1 MSNQV
6 STYDFHSSN
15 IRVITSDEGVILFCL
30 SDVCVTLKHTNPTVM
45 ANQIKDEFELPKL
58 NLASFDTG
66 YGVKEFTM
74 ITEPQLYFVMMRSR
88 AKIAREFRQW
98 ICNEVLPAI
107 RKTGSYTL
115 SQKDKA
121 LKELSDRVKELAYE
135 KREQESSLNLTI
147 TCLKDELRKT
157 EAARAFEQK
166 WHDKENKEVGARFLQ
181 QEREHD
187 QKIKSLE
194 VEYGQKINDL
204 KLEIE
209 QLHFRYDKDTAT
221 PAQLYEV
228 TKIVHKRAQ
237 ELGCATALVWR
248 RIHESCKVPSYKQL
262 AAWQADIIIN
272 SKLSGITLKK
282 VQVRDKKTGLPTLTP
297 QLRDT
302 LNELVAMSTDE
313 QLLYDLMDT
322 RELLIGISD
331 TATDSERINSL
342 LASITR
348 LQQFFTAHGHDCVE
362 LANLKEP
369 KVLPFDPQGVLVL
382 IVLV

>member
-1 MSNQV
+1 MSNQLT
-6 STYDFHSSN
+6 SYDFHNSN
-15 IRVITSDEGVILFCL
+15 IRIITSEDGVILFCL
-30 SDVCVTLKHTNPTVM
+30 SDVCASLSLTNATVI
-45 ANQIKDEFELPKL
+45 ANQVKDEFGIPKL
-58 NLASFDTG
+58 NLGMVTRPDGSRIEANF
-66 YGVKEFTM
+66 

-98 ICNEVLPAI
+98 ICNEVLPSI
-107 RKTGSYTL
+107 RKTGGYTL
-115 SQKDKA
+115 AQKDKE
-121 LKELSDRVKELAYE
+121 LKKLSDRVKELADE
-135 KREQESSLNLTI
+135 KRAQESSLNLTI

-157 EAARAFEQK
+157 EAAREFDRK
-166 WHDKENKEVGARFLQ
+166 WHDKENKEIGARFLK
-181 QEREHD
+181 QEREHE

-194 VEYGQKINDL
+194 VEYGQKITDL

-209 QLHFRYDKDTAT
+209 QLHFQYDKDTAT

-237 ELGCATALVWR
+237 ELGCATALIWR
-248 RIHESCKVPSYKQL
+248 RIHDSCKVPSYKQL
-262 AAWQADIIIN
+262 AAWQADIIID

-297 QLRDT
+297 LLRDT
-302 LNELVAMSTDE
+302 LNELAAMSTDE

-342 LASITR
+342 LDTITR

-369 KVLPFDPQGVLVL
+369 KVLPFDPQGYLS
-382 IVLV
+382 

>member
-1 MSNQV
+1 MSSTQI
-6 STYDFHSSN
+6 STYDFHNSN
-15 IRVITSDEGVILFCL
+15 IRIITSENSEILFCL
-30 SDVCVTLKHTNPTVM
+30 ADVCASLNLTNATVI

-88 AKIAREFRQW
+88 AKVAREFRQW
-98 ICNEVLPAI
+98 ICNEVLPSI
-107 RKTGSYTL
+107 RKTGGYTL
-115 SQKDKA
+115 AQKDKE
-121 LKELSDRVKELAYE
+121 LKKLNDQVKRLAQE
-135 KREQESSLNLTI
+135 NKNKESSLNLTI
-147 TCLKDELRKT
+147 MCLKDELRKT
-157 EAARAFEQK
+157 EAAREFDRK
-166 WHDKENKEVGARFLQ
+166 WHDKENKEVGARFLK
-181 QEREHD
+181 QEHEHE
-187 QKIKSLE
+187 QKIKVLE
-194 VEYGQKINDL
+194 CKYGQKINDL

-209 QLHFRYDKDTAT
+209 QLHFQYDKDTAT

-248 RIHESCKVPSYKQL
+248 RIHESCKVPSYKLL
-262 AAWQADIIIN
+262 AARQAKIIID

-302 LNELVAMSTDE
+302 LNELAAMSTDE

-369 KVLPFDPQGVLVL
+369 KVLSFDPQGYLS
-382 IVLV
+382 

>member
-1 MSNQV
+1 MSN
-6 STYDFHSSN
+6 SNLTSYNFHDSN
-15 IRVITSDEGVILFCL
+15 IRVEQNDKGEVLFCL
-30 SDVCVTLKHTNPTVM
+30 ADVCASLKLTNATVI
-45 ANQIKDEFELPKL
+45 ANQVKDEFGIPKL
-58 NLASFDTG
+58 NL
-66 YGVKEFTM
+66 GVVTRPDGSRIEVNF

-88 AKIAREFRQW
+88 AKVAREFRQW
-98 ICNEVLPAI
+98 ICNEVLPSI
-107 RKTGSYTL
+107 RKTGGYTL
-115 SQKDKA
+115 AQKDKE
-121 LKELSDRVKELAYE
+121 LKKLNDQIKELAYA
-135 KREQESSLNLTI
+135 KRAQESSLNLTI

-166 WHDKENKEVGARFLQ
+166 WRAKEDKETGARFLQ
-181 QEREHD
+181 QEREHE
-187 QKIKSLE
+187 QKIKNLE
-194 VEYGQKINDL
+194 CEYGQKITDL

-209 QLHFRYDKDTAT
+209 QLHFQYDKDTAT

-237 ELGCATALVWR
+237 ELGCATALIWR
-248 RIHESCKVPSYKQL
+248 RIHDSCKVPSYKQL
-262 AAWQADIIIN
+262 AAWQADIIID

-297 QLRDT
+297 LLRDT
-302 LNELVAMSTDE
+302 LNELAAMSTDE

-342 LASITR
+342 LDTITR

-369 KVLPFDPQGVLVL
+369 KVLPFDPQGYLS
-382 IVLV
+382 

>member
-1 MSNQV
+1 MSN
-6 STYDFHSSN
+6 SNLTSYNFHNSN
-15 IRVITSDEGVILFCL
+15 IRVEQNDKGEVLFCL
-30 SDVCVTLKHTNPTVM
+30 ADVCASLNLSTPAKT
-45 ANQIKDEFELPKL
+45 ANQIKEEFGRDEL
-58 NLASFDTG
+58 NSCLLKDANNHG
-66 YGVKEFTM
+66 QQCTM
-74 ITEPQLYFVMMRSR
+74 ITEPQLYFVMMRSNS
-88 AKIAREFRQW
+88 KIAREFRQW

-115 SQKDKA
+115 TQKDKE
-121 LKELSDRVKELAYE
+121 LKKLNDRVKELADE
-135 KREQESSLNLTI
+135 KRASESSLNLTI

-166 WHDKENKEVGARFLQ
+166 WHDKENKEVGARFLK
-181 QEREHD
+181 QEHEHE
-187 QKIKSLE
+187 QKIKVLE
-194 VEYGQKINDL
+194 VEYGQQITNL
-204 KLEIE
+204 KYEIE
-209 QLHFRYDKDTAT
+209 QLHFQYDKDTAT

-262 AAWQADIIIN
+262 AAWQAKIIID

-302 LNELVAMSTDE
+302 LNELAAMSTDE
-313 QLLYDLMDT
+313 KFLYDLMDV
-322 RELLIGISD
+322 RELLIAIAD
-331 TATDSERINSL
+331 TATDSERIKSL
-342 LASITR
+342 PDTITR
-348 LQQFFTAHGHDCVE
+348 LQQFFAAHGHDCVE

-369 KVLPFDPQGVLVL
+369 KVLPFDPQGYLS
-382 IVLV
+382 

>member
-1 MSNQV
+1 MSNTQI
-6 STYDFHSSN
+6 STYDFHNSN
-15 IRVITSDEGVILFCL
+15 IRIATSEDGVILFCL
-30 SDVCVTLKHTNPTVM
+30 ADVCTVLQLANPNHAVNSIKEEFSIPTLNVGMVTRPDGSRIE
-45 ANQIKDEFELPKL
+45 ANF
-58 NLASFDTG
+58 
-66 YGVKEFTM
+66 

-194 VEYGQKINDL
+194 VEYGQKITNL
-204 KLEIE
+204 KYEIE
-209 QLHFRYDKDTAT
+209 QLHFQYDKDTAT

-228 TKIVHKRAQ
+228 TKIVYKRAQ

-262 AAWQADIIIN
+262 AAWQAKIIID

-282 VQVRDKKTGLPTLTP
+282 VQVRDKKTRLPTLTP

-302 LNELVAMSTDE
+302 LNELAAMSTDE
-313 QLLYDLMDT
+313 KFLYDLMDV
-322 RELLIGISD
+322 RELLIAIAD
-331 TATDSERINSL
+331 TATDSERIKSL
-342 LASITR
+342 PDTITR
-348 LQQFFTAHGHDCVE
+348 LQQFFAAHGHDCVE

-369 KVLPFDPQGVLVL
+369 KVLPFDPQGYLS
-382 IVLV
+382 

>member
-1 MSNQV
+1 MANSNL
-6 STYDFHSSN
+6 STYDFHKSN
-15 IRVITSDEGVILFCL
+15 IRVITSENGEILFCL
-30 SDVCVTLKHTNPTVM
+30 KDVCSTLQLSNINHVINQLKEEFEGVTLNVTPFKTRGGIQNVT
-45 ANQIKDEFELPKL
+45 F
-58 NLASFDTG
+58 
-66 YGVKEFTM
+66 

-98 ICNEVLPAI
+98 ICNEVLPSI
-107 RKTGSYTL
+107 RKTGGYTL
-115 SQKDKA
+115 AQKDKE
-121 LKELSDRVKELAYE
+121 LKKLNDQIKELAYA
-135 KREQESSLNLTI
+135 KRAQESSLNLTI

-166 WHDKENKEVGARFLQ
+166 WRAKEDKETGARFLQ
-181 QEREHD
+181 QEREYD
-187 QKIKSLE
+187 QKIKTLE
-194 VEYGQKINDL
+194 CEYGQKITDL
-204 KLEIE
+204 KYEIE
-209 QLHFRYDKDTAT
+209 QLHFQYDKDTAT

-237 ELGCATALVWR
+237 ELGCATALIWR

-262 AAWQADIIIN
+262 AAWQADIIID

-297 QLRDT
+297 LLRDT
-302 LNELVAMSTDE
+302 LNELAAMSTDE

-342 LASITR
+342 LDTITR
-348 LQQFFTAHGHDCVE
+348 LQQFFTAHGPDCVE

-369 KVLPFDPQGVLVL
+369 KVLPFDPQGYLS
-382 IVLV
+382 

>member
-6 STYDFHSSN
+6 STYDFHKSN
-15 IRVITSDEGVILFCL
+15 IRVITSEDGVILFCL
-30 SDVCVTLKHTNPTVM
+30 ADVCASLNLTNATVI

-74 ITEPQLYFVMMRSR
+74 ITEAQLYFVMMRSR
-88 AKIAREFRQW
+88 AKVAREFRQW
-98 ICNEVLPAI
+98 ICNEVLPSI
-107 RKTGSYTL
+107 RKTGGYTL
-115 SQKDKA
+115 AQKDKA

-166 WHDKENKEVGARFLQ
+166 WRAKEDKETGARFLE
-181 QEREHD
+181 QEREHE

-194 VEYGQKINDL
+194 CKYGQKITDL

-209 QLHFRYDKDTAT
+209 QLHFQYDRDTAT

-262 AAWQADIIIN
+262 AAWQAKIIID

-297 QLRDT
+297 LLRDT
-302 LNELVAMSTDE
+302 LNELAAMSTDE

-369 KVLPFDPQGVLVL
+369 KVLPFDPQGYLS
-382 IVLV
+382 

>member
-1 MSNQV
+1 MSSTQI
-6 STYDFHSSN
+6 STYDFHNSN
-15 IRVITSDEGVILFCL
+15 IRIITSENNEILFCL
-30 SDVCVTLKHTNPTVM
+30 ADVCTVLQLANPNHAV
-45 ANQIKDEFELPKL
+45 NSIKDEFSIPTL
-58 NLASFDTG
+58 NV
-66 YGVKEFTM
+66 GVVTRPDGSRIEANF

-88 AKIAREFRQW
+88 AKVAREFRQW
-98 ICNEVLPAI
+98 ICNEVLPSI
-107 RKTGSYTL
+107 RKTGGYTL
-115 SQKDKA
+115 AQKDKA
-121 LKELSDRVKELAYE
+121 LKKLNDQIKELTQRNE
-135 KREQESSLNLTI
+135 DNESSLNLTI

-166 WHDKENKEVGARFLQ
+166 WRAKEDKEVGARFLE
-181 QEREHD
+181 QEREHE
-187 QKIKSLE
+187 QKIKVLE
-194 VEYGQKINDL
+194 CKYGQQITDL

-209 QLHFRYDKDTAT
+209 QLHFQYDKDTAT

-262 AAWQADIIIN
+262 AAWQAKIIID

-282 VQVRDKKTGLPTLTP
+282 VQVRDKKTGLLTLTP

-302 LNELVAMSTDE
+302 LKGLAAMSTDE
-313 QLLYDLMDT
+313 KLLYDLMDT

-331 TATDSERINSL
+331 VATDSERINSL

-369 KVLPFDPQGVLVL
+369 KVLPFDPQGYLS
-382 IVLV
+382 

>member
-1 MSNQV
+1 MSSTQI
-6 STYDFHSSN
+6 STYDFHNSN
-15 IRVITSDEGVILFCL
+15 IRIITSENNEILFCL
-30 SDVCVTLKHTNPTVM
+30 ADVCAVLQLANPNHAVNSIKEEFSIPTLNVGVVTRPDGSRIE
-45 ANQIKDEFELPKL
+45 ANF
-58 NLASFDTG
+58 
-66 YGVKEFTM
+66 

-115 SQKDKA
+115 SQKDKE
-121 LKELSDRVKELAYE
+121 LKKLNDRVKELAYE
-135 KREQESSLNLTI
+135 KRAQESSLNLTI

-157 EAARAFEQK
+157 EAAREFDRK
-166 WHDKENKEVGARFLQ
+166 WHDKENKEVGAHFLEQ
-181 QEREHD
+181 QREYD

-194 VEYGQKINDL
+194 CEYGQQITNL
-204 KLEIE
+204 KYEIE
-209 QLHFRYDKDTAT
+209 QLHFQYDKDTAT

-262 AAWQADIIIN
+262 AAWQADIIID

-282 VQVRDKKTGLPTLTP
+282 VQVRDKKTGLPTITP
-297 QLRDT
+297 LLRDT
-302 LNELVAMSTDE
+302 LNELAAMSTDE
-313 QLLYDLMDT
+313 KLMYDLMDA
-322 RELLIGISD
+322 RELLIGIESV
-331 TATDSERINSL
+331 ATDSERIKSL
-342 LASITR
+342 QATITR

-369 KVLPFDPQGVLVL
+369 KVLPFDPQGYLS
-382 IVLV
+382 

>member
-1 MSNQV
+1 MSSTQI
-6 STYDFHSSN
+6 STYDFHNSN
-15 IRVITSDEGVILFCL
+15 IRIITSENNEILFCL
-30 SDVCVTLKHTNPTVM
+30 ADVCTVLQLANPNHAV
-45 ANQIKDEFELPKL
+45 NSIKDEFSIPTL
-58 NLASFDTG
+58 NV
-66 YGVKEFTM
+66 GVVTRPDGSRIEANF

-88 AKIAREFRQW
+88 AKVAREFRQW

-121 LKELSDRVKELAYE
+121 LKELNDRVKELAYE

-166 WHDKENKEVGARFLQ
+166 WRAKEDKEIGARFLE
-181 QEREHD
+181 QEREHE
-187 QKIKSLE
+187 QKIKVLE
-194 VEYGQKINDL
+194 CKYGQKITDL

-209 QLHFRYDKDTAT
+209 QLHFQYDKDTAT

-262 AAWQADIIIN
+262 AAWQAKIIID

-297 QLRDT
+297 LLRDT
-302 LNELVAMSTDE
+302 LNELAAMSTDE

-348 LQQFFTAHGHDCVE
+348 LQQFFNAHGHDCVE

-369 KVLPFDPQGVLVL
+369 KVLPFDPQGYLS
-382 IVLV
+382 

>member
-1 MSNQV
+1 MSSTQI
-6 STYDFHSSN
+6 STYDFHNSN
-15 IRVITSDEGVILFCL
+15 IRIITSENNEILFCL
-30 SDVCVTLKHTNPTVM
+30 ADVCAVLQLANPNHAVNSIKEEFSIPTLNVGMVTRPDGSRIE
-45 ANQIKDEFELPKL
+45 ANF
-58 NLASFDTG
+58 
-66 YGVKEFTM
+66 

-88 AKIAREFRQW
+88 AKVAREFRQW
-98 ICNEVLPAI
+98 ICNEVLPSI
-107 RKTGSYTL
+107 RKTGGYTL

-121 LKELSDRVKELAYE
+121 IKELSDRLKELAYE

-166 WHDKENKEVGARFLQ
+166 WRAKEDKETGARFLE
-181 QEREHD
+181 QEREHE
-187 QKIKSLE
+187 QKIKALE
-194 VEYGQKINDL
+194 CKYGQQITDL

-209 QLHFRYDKDTAT
+209 QLHFQYDKDTAT

-237 ELGCATALVWR
+237 ELGCATALIWR
-248 RIHESCKVPSYKQL
+248 KIHESCKVPSYKQL
-262 AAWQADIIIN
+262 AAWQADIIID

-297 QLRDT
+297 LLRDT
-302 LNELVAMSTDE
+302 LNELAAMATDE
-313 QLLYDLMDT
+313 KFLYDLMDT
-322 RELLIGISD
+322 RELLIAIAD
-331 TATDSERINSL
+331 TATDSERIKSL
-342 LASITR
+342 PDTITR

-369 KVLPFDPQGVLVL
+369 KVLPFDPQGYLS
-382 IVLV
+382 

>member
-1 MSNQV
+1 MSSTQI
-6 STYDFHSSN
+6 STYDFHNSN
-15 IRVITSDEGVILFCL
+15 IRIITSENNEILFCL
-30 SDVCVTLKHTNPTVM
+30 ADVCAVLQLANPNHAVNSIKEEFSIPTLNVGVVTRPDGSRIE
-45 ANQIKDEFELPKL
+45 ANF
-58 NLASFDTG
+58 
-66 YGVKEFTM
+66 

-98 ICNEVLPAI
+98 ICNEVLPSI
-107 RKTGSYTL
+107 RKTGGYTL
-115 SQKDKA
+115 VKKDQE
-121 LKELSDRVKELAYE
+121 LKKLNTQIKELAYA
-135 KREQESSLNLTI
+135 KRAQESSLNLTI

-166 WHDKENKEVGARFLQ
+166 WRAKEDKENGARFLQ
-181 QEREHD
+181 QEREHE
-187 QKIKSLE
+187 QKIKSLKS
-194 VEYGQKINDL
+194 EYGQKITDL

-209 QLHFRYDKDTAT
+209 QLHFKYDKDTAT

-262 AAWQADIIIN
+262 AAWQADIIID

-297 QLRDT
+297 LLRDT
-302 LNELVAMSTDE
+302 LNELAAMATDE
-313 QLLYDLMDT
+313 KFLYDLMDT

-369 KVLPFDPQGVLVL
+369 KILPFDPQGYLS
-382 IVLV
+382 

>member
-1 MSNQV
+1 MSN
-6 STYDFHSSN
+6 SNLTSYNFHNSD
-15 IRVITSDEGVILFCL
+15 IRVVQNDKGEVLFCL
-30 SDVCVTLKHTNPTVM
+30 ADVCTSLNLTTPAKT
-45 ANQIKDEFELPKL
+45 ANQIKEEFELGEL
-58 NLASFDTG
+58 NSCSFDTG

-98 ICNEVLPAI
+98 ICNEVLPSI
-107 RKTGSYTL
+107 RKTGGYTL
-115 SQKDKA
+115 AQKDKA
-121 LKELSDRVKELAYE
+121 LKELNDRLKELAYE
-135 KREQESSLNLTI
+135 KRKQESSLNLTI

-157 EAARAFEQK
+157 EAAREFDRK
-166 WHDKENKEVGARFLQ
+166 WHNKENKEVGARFLEQ
-181 QEREHD
+181 QREYD
-187 QKIKSLE
+187 QKIKALE
-194 VEYGQKINDL
+194 CEYGQKITNL
-204 KLEIE
+204 KYEIE
-209 QLHFRYDKDTAT
+209 QLHFQYDKDTAT

-262 AAWQADIIIN
+262 AAWQADIIID

-297 QLRDT
+297 LLRDT
-302 LNELVAMSTDE
+302 LNELAAMSTDE

-331 TATDSERINSL
+331 TATDSKRINSL
-342 LASITR
+342 LDTITR
-348 LQQFFTAHGHDCVE
+348 LQQFFTAHDHDCVE
-362 LANLKEP
+362 LANLKES
-369 KVLPFDPQGVLVL
+369 KVLPFDPQGYLS
-382 IVLV
+382 

>member
-1 MSNQV
+1 MSSTQI
-6 STYDFHSSN
+6 STYDFHNSN
-15 IRVITSDEGVILFCL
+15 IRIITSENNEILFCL
-30 SDVCVTLKHTNPTVM
+30 ADVCTVLQLANPNHAV
-45 ANQIKDEFELPKL
+45 NSIKDEFSIPTL
-58 NLASFDTG
+58 NV
-66 YGVKEFTM
+66 GVVTRPDGSRIEANF

-98 ICNEVLPAI
+98 ICNEVLPSI
-107 RKTGSYTL
+107 RKTGGYTL
-115 SQKDKA
+115 AQKDKA
-121 LKELSDRVKELAYE
+121 LKKLNDQIKELTQRNE
-135 KREQESSLNLTI
+135 DNESSLNLTI

-166 WHDKENKEVGARFLQ
+166 WRAKEDKEIGARFLE
-181 QEREHD
+181 QEREHE
-187 QKIKSLE
+187 QKIKVLE
-194 VEYGQKINDL
+194 CKYGQKITDL

-209 QLHFRYDKDTAT
+209 QLHFQYDQDTAT

-262 AAWQADIIIN
+262 AAWQAKIIID

-297 QLRDT
+297 LLRDT
-302 LNELVAMSTDE
+302 LNELAAMATDE

-369 KVLPFDPQGVLVL
+369 KVLPFDPQGYLS
-382 IVLV
+382 